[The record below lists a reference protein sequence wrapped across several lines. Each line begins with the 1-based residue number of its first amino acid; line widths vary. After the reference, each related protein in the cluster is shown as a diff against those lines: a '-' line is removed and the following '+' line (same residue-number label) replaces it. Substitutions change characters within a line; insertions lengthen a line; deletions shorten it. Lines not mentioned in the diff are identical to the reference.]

1 MKFLFL
7 FFIFYSVKLKADETN
22 PTNLQDD
29 TKKIAETFSSVEE
42 RYQSLESLARGL
54 FYLETMYVEPKK
66 VSQEEMVENA
76 LSGIMNQLDPHTKLL
91 PKRAFEKLTKDTQGK
106 FGGIGVVVS
115 QEGEKII
122 IVTPIENT
130 PADKGGIKAGDE
142 IIAIDHLDLKKVSPN
157 DAIEHMQGEPGTKL
171 SLKVKRKE
179 GKDLYKE
186 LKFNLVREIIKM
198 KSVKSEPLANN
209 IVYVKILSFQ
219 DSTADELKE
228 VFDQIEKDKKIIKGF
243 VLDLRDNPGGLLD
256 QAVKVSDMFIES
268 GIIVSTQGR
277 DPKRIE
283 REFAHKRGTYSDFP
297 MIVLVNGGSASA
309 SEIVAGALQDH
320 ERAVILGKTTF
331 GKGSVQ
337 TLVSL
342 PDGSGMKITVA
353 RYYTPKDRSIQ
364 AKGISPDI
372 VVEEASRK
380 DDDGKN
386 SKSRKEKD
394 LSGHIESNDLSEFS
408 SKDSI
413 SSEIKT
419 WKEGMQSD
427 NQLVTAYK
435 YIRSWSIFQNKPSF
449 NTKG

>member
-1 MKFLFL
+1 MKLNFVIRFFFLL
-7 FFIFYSVKLKADETN
+7 LS
-22 PTNLQDD
+22 LQCSQGND
-29 TKKIAETFSSVEE
+29 KNSSF
-42 RYQSLESLARGL
+42 RG
-54 FYLETMYVEPKK
+54 
-66 VSQEEMVENA
+66 
-76 LSGIMNQLDPHTKLL
+76 
-91 PKRAFEKLTKDTQGK
+91 
-106 FGGIGVVVS
+106 GVVPKTEPTPTLSPKPTIKPEENSVVTVV
-115 QEGEKII
+115 EATPEMETII
-122 IVTPIENT
+122 KE
-130 PADKGGIKAGDE
+130 ASIK
-142 IIAIDHLDLKKVSPN
+142 N
-157 DAIEHMQGEPGTKL
+157 
-171 SLKVKRKE
+171 
-179 GKDLYKE
+179 KE

-256 QAVKVSDMFIES
+256 QAVKVSDMFIEA
-268 GIIVSTQGR
+268 GLIVSTQGR